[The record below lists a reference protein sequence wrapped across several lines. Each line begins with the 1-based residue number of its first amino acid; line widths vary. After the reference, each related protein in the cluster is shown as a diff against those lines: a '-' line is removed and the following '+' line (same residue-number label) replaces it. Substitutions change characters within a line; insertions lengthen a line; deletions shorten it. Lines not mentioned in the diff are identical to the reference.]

1 MKWPSSF
8 RMIRHDTSEYN
19 VLKALK
25 ESDPD
30 YQKFLA
36 AFESEPESEET
47 RWLAQGIARKFSL
60 GVSDQNTPLVES
72 PKNEQRAILTAEHL
86 RETSELPDVIFLSPY
101 KRIWETFQRLCK
113 GWPELENV
121 RRVVDERIREHEHGV
136 ITLYNDWRVYHALNP
151 EQARFYK
158 LQGRYWYRYPQG
170 ENVPDV
176 RLRNGL
182 WLGALVRDFAG
193 HHVWA
198 ITHHL
203 NILATRANL
212 ERLDAD
218 EFIRLDE
225 DEKPLNLGV
234 TTYRCDPTQG
244 KNGHLVLESYNEAL
258 Y

>member
-1 MKWPSSF
+1 
-8 RMIRHDTSEYN
+8 MIRHDVSAYN
-19 VLKALK
+19 VLKAAK
-25 ESDPD
+25 QVDPD
-30 YQKFLA
+30 YQRFLI

-60 GVSDQNTPLVES
+60 GVSDQDTPLVES
-72 PKNEQRAILTAEHL
+72 PENEQRAILTAERL
-86 RETSELPDVIFLSPY
+86 RESGELPDVIFLSPY
-101 KRIWETFQRLCK
+101 KRIRKTFERLCK
-113 GWPELENV
+113 GWPALADV
-121 RRVVDERIREHEHGV
+121 RIVIDERIREHEHGI
-136 ITLYNDWRVYHALNP
+136 ITLYNDWRVFHALHP
-151 EQARFYK
+151 EQAKYYN

-203 NILATRANL
+203 NILAARANL
-212 ERLDAD
+212 ERLDD
-218 EFIRLDE
+218 EAFIHLDE
-225 DEKPLNLGV
+225 KEKPINLGV
-234 TTYRCDPTQG
+234 TTYRGDPTQG
-244 KNGHLVLESYNEAL
+244 KNGHLVLESYNQAL